1 MPTLILPVI
10 TPRQIVRFWER
21 VDRSGD
27 CWIWTASLKTT
38 GYGKFSVG
46 LRADGTER
54 SVAAHRVAYALGHG
68 VDPDGLDVCHRCDNP
83 LCVRPDH
90 LFLGTAADNMAD
102 CSAKGRVYH
111 PFGHPG
117 RRGETSPLAK
127 LTNEK
132 VEEIRL
138 LLNTGMYQ
146 RDIAAKFGVA
156 QTTISMIRRGKTWA
170 H

>member
-1 MPTLILPVI
+1 M
-10 TPRQIVRFWER
+10 
-21 VDRSGD
+21 
-27 CWIWTASLKTT
+27 
-38 GYGKFSVG
+38 
-46 LRADGTER
+46 
-54 SVAAHRVAYALGHG
+54 
-68 VDPDGLDVCHRCDNP
+68 
-83 LCVRPDH
+83 
-90 LFLGTAADNMAD
+90 
-102 CSAKGRVYH
+102 
-111 PFGHPG
+111 
-117 RRGETSPLAK
+117 AK